1 METKVKDWPSYLDYP
16 IQPKPDPRDVEI
28 KKLKKK
34 LTKLEAE
41 LEKEKSKN
49 VVYNNTSNQ
58 NTRTGS

>member
-58 NTRTGS
+58 NTRKGS